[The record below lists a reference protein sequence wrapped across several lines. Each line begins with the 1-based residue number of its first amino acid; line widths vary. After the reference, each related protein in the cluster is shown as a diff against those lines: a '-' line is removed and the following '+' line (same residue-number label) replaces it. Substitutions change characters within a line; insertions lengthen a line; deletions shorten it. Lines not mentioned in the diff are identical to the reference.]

1 MLLEL
6 KTTRSNWCD
15 ILGLVVRDGSGIQ
28 EGLGFQDG
36 QWNHQEAIVN
46 LVGCKTLCVICVS
59 GEEMSRSG
67 GSARSGGQRAR
78 SISLGTWCSFTLFLA
93 SSSNSLLVFVMW
105 SFCFLFF
112 FFLPCTSWV
121 CRNEHTILSLSGSF
135 FESGFCLR
143 ILKCCPVWAAMLKV
157 IGNMRVRV

>member
-112 FFLPCTSWV
+112 FFSPLYVLGLQKWAHHSLPVGFFFWIW
-121 CRNEHTILSLSGSF
+121 ILSQN
-135 FESGFCLR
+135 
-143 ILKCCPVWAAMLKV
+143 P
-157 IGNMRVRV
+157 

>member
-112 FFLPCTSWV
+112 FFSPVRLGFAEMSTPFSPCRVLFLNLDFVS
-121 CRNEHTILSLSGSF
+121 ESLS
-135 FESGFCLR
+135 
-143 ILKCCPVWAAMLKV
+143 AAQF
-157 IGNMRVRV
+157 GQPCSR